1 MTLDSEAAVLARF
14 GRSTE
19 ASASLLA
26 RFGVVEPPR
35 ATLDWFPLDF
45 R

>member
-14 GRSTE
+14 G
-19 ASASLLA
+19 
-26 RFGVVEPPR
+26 VVEPKR